1 MAKRNVSQ
9 AVPICKPPHE
19 LKELGGHLLNLTDL
33 QVELKRM
40 ISVLELFREDYIEDI
55 RDLHAINF
63 ALVITLEK
71 IVGQMD
77 QALTRADQSWRRLA
91 ASGG

>member
-1 MAKRNVSQ
+1 MSKRK
-9 AVPICKPPHE
+9 VPQVAPIFHPPPE
-19 LKELGGHLLNLTDL
+19 VKELGGCLLNLTDL

-40 ISVLELFREDYIEDI
+40 ISVLEIFGEDRIEDI

-63 ALVITLEK
+63 ALLTVLEK
-71 IVGQMD
+71 VVAEMD
-77 QALTRADQSWRRLA
+77 QALTQADQSWRRLA